1 MQSFWETKPCRWV
14 RKAITLCSQHAR
26 LLLHDFLCCA
36 FSYGIKRSPVS
47 DMWFS
52 SFYSHDF
59 QVILLLFHQHCTSA
73 VRWIS
78 HITGVWSLAVSCVL
92 ATFWIAMIP
101 DNSNLRGGRFLWGH
115 SCQGLWWETW
125 GGCSHCTHNQEAETE
140 RGLCLDYFLLFS
152 QFRTPVH
159 GMVPRIRLD
168 LSTSTNLIQ
177 IILCRH
183 AQVQYIFPW
192 FL

>member
-1 MQSFWETKPCRWV
+1 MQDT
-14 RKAITLCSQHAR
+14 
-26 LLLHDFLCCA
+26 
-36 FSYGIKRSPVS
+36 SYTIFFVVLFHMEKKSPVS

-73 VRWIS
+73 VRRIS

-92 ATFWIAMIP
+92 ATFWITVIP
-101 DNSNLRGGRFLWGH
+101 DNSNLRRKGSFGVTVGEFRGCGGKLEV
-115 SCQGLWWETW
+115 ET
-125 GGCSHCTHNQEAETE
+125 HRTRNQEAETQ

-159 GMVPRIRLD
+159 GMVPRIGLD
-168 LSTSTNLIQ
+168 LSTSDKSSADMLRFSTFS
-177 IILCRH
+177 RGSYKSY
-183 AQVQYIFPW
+183 QVGNH
-192 FL
+192 FLFVCLFF